1 MEALTNFLIN
11 SEDYFNLIELDQEDK
26 YQNYLEEDNF
36 QNIKGKFLFDDTE
49 NIDNS
54 IIEHVED
61 KNYLI
66 KEQEIKFKI
75 FDDISSVTKNKDNK
89 LELVLTIPKSSDI
102 MTINKIKLSKNIKQ
116 FVFDIFVSIGDNN
129 IILDRG
135 NLYEQ
140 KIILSSINVFE
151 KDLLETNKNYIDC
164 TKGEIQIHI
173 ILEPNS
179 INDIINNSIYVNYS
193 FVNYKSKVKFFY

>member
-11 SEDYFNLIELDQEDK
+11 SEDYFNLIEFDQEDK
-26 YQNYLEEDNF
+26 YQNYLEEENF
-36 QNIKGKFLFDDTE
+36 QNIKGKFLFDDTK

-89 LELVLTIPKSSDI
+89 LELILTIPKSTDI

-116 FVFDIFVSIGDNN
+116 YVFDIFVSV
-129 IILDRG
+129 G
-135 NLYEQ
+135 NDIVLNRECIYNQ
-140 KIILSSINVFE
+140 KIILSSINVFD

-164 TKGEIQIHI
+164 TKGPIQIHI

-179 INDIINNSIYVNYS
+179 INEIINNSIYVNYS

>member
-75 FDDISSVTKNKDNK
+75 FDDISSVTKTKDNK
-89 LELVLTIPKSSDI
+89 IELILTIPKSTDI

-116 FVFDIFVSIGDNN
+116 FIFDIFVSIGDDN

>member
-36 QNIKGKFLFDDTE
+36 QNIKGKFLFDDTK

-75 FDDISSVTKNKDNK
+75 FDDISSVTKNKDK
-89 LELVLTIPKSSDI
+89 LELILTIPKSTDI

-116 FVFDIFVSIGDNN
+116 YVYDIFVSVGDDIVLNREHIYN
-129 IILDRG
+129 Q
-135 NLYEQ
+135 N
-140 KIILSSINVFE
+140 IILSSINVFD

-164 TKGEIQIHI
+164 TKGSIQIHI

-179 INDIINNSIYVNYS
+179 INEIINNSIYVNYS
-193 FVNYKSKVKFFY
+193 FKNYKSKVKFFY

>member
-36 QNIKGKFLFDDTE
+36 QNIKGKFLFDDTK

-89 LELVLTIPKSSDI
+89 LELILTIPKSTDI
-102 MTINKIKLSKNIKQ
+102 MTINKIKLSKNIKK
-116 FVFDIFVSIGDNN
+116 FIFDIYVSVGDDIVLNRECIYN
-129 IILDRG
+129 Q
-135 NLYEQ
+135 N
-140 KIILSSINVFE
+140 IILSSINVFE

-164 TKGEIQIHI
+164 TKGSIQIHI

-179 INDIINNSIYVNYS
+179 INEIINNSIYVNYS